1 MYNAPSKGVLEGE
14 AEESL
19 MSDAANTEFTPEDVL
34 SQAQTIATSW
44 VLTTIAYLKERGLAV
59 EEYVSYHGRRFAPG
73 WEELRSQPVAEVAQ
87 LVALNAVSVGCTLR
101 SLSGDDT
108 RAEVHIVGWP
118 DQELT
123 SFLQLTRSD
132 SDHIWNTYEPIME
145 YLDLHY
151 AWQRQDDVVRITLE
165 R

>member
-1 MYNAPSKGVLEGE
+1 
-14 AEESL
+14 
-19 MSDAANTEFTPEDVL
+19 MSDAATEFTPEDIL

-59 EEYVSYHGRRFAPG
+59 EEYVAYHGRRFAPG

-87 LVALNAVSVGCTLR
+87 LVALNAVSVGCMLR

-118 DQELT
+118 DQELAN
-123 SFLQLTRSD
+123 FLQLTRSD

-145 YLDLHY
+145 DLDIHY

-165 R
+165 RQSGR